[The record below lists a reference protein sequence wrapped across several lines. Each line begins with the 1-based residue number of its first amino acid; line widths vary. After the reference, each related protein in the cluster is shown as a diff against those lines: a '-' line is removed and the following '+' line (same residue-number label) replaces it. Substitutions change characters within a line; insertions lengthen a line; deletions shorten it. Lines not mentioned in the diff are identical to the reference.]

1 MVGSLIVAAA
11 VGTTA
16 AGVAASFALT
26 AAAFAVNFAVSLIV
40 SRVFGQDQQGPQD
53 SGTRQQVPPSSVN
66 AIPIVYGDAY
76 LGGTFVDAV
85 LSTDQ
90 KTMYYVVAVSCVSPN
105 GQFTFDS
112 TKFYYG
118 DRLVT
123 FDGTDQTKVV
133 SLTDEAGN
141 VDTKISGNLYINLYV
156 SDAAGNITSPN
167 GAAAPTT
174 VMGGSDIDAA
184 LRWVST
190 GPAPRKM
197 NGLAFAIV
205 KLNYNQDAG
214 TTNLSPITFYAKHY
228 LNSTGA
234 AKPGDVW
241 YDYITNKQY
250 GGAVGWLPDGTFS
263 PNFVNAASATALN
276 AYSDQTITY
285 TPSGGGSATQARYR
299 MNGVLDA
306 GQPVLDNLDK
316 IMTCADSWMAYNAA
330 LGQWSIVINKS
341 ETAVYAFDDDNI
353 IGEVR
358 VSATDIT
365 QSINQVEAKFPDKG
379 ARDQPNFVNIATP
392 TGLLYPNEP
401 ANKYSVTYDLCND
414 SVQAQ
419 YLANRILEQAR
430 EDLIVSF
437 STTYYGIQVDA
448 GDVVSVT
455 NADYGWNNKLF
466 RVVKVNEASLPDGS
480 LGAKLEMNEYSA
492 AVYDDFDITQ
502 YVPVPNSDIPSAIF
516 FSALST
522 PTVLSSSPSTTPAT
536 FVVRT
541 VVPVTGR
548 VTFGTLYYTTS
559 VSPAAYD
566 WKVLQTASTP
576 LGTSATNGA
585 NYDFANLQLSA
596 GTYYFTYVVG
606 NELGSS
612 ARSPTSTAFN
622 WSPVNSESGNVSAL
636 QTQVTLLSI
645 DVADKVSKTTSNILT
660 GTIVPQDLGGIKV
673 GSITWDTSGV
683 VTSGSGIAITENGIV
698 GAKAGVPNFT
708 IDTAGNALFKG
719 DINTAGD
726 AYFAG
731 DNTAGTTIPV
741 GSTSYF
747 VDYSAWADG
756 STNAASG
763 AYIRSGVL
771 GTSTAS
777 LSVVNVG
784 VFGYAPDTGKG
795 YGVIGVGGFGGGY
808 FQSTGPN
815 FSALTAQAFNSTA
828 NALYLIS
835 GKFQYGIVTIE
846 PPPNNTTS
854 YLRGDGQWVAVS
866 GSGTVTSVSGTGSVS
881 GITLSGTVTS
891 AGNLTLGGSLSLSTG
906 DLTAT
911 APGSSFYLS
920 GGGWSST
927 SVIPTSFATNSGTA
941 SVSSNQISILGST
954 STGIAGAYV
963 GSSGSGS
970 TVTLDVRT
978 TSPSDIRL
986 KEEVADSDLGLS
998 FINQLRPVS
1007 YKLKADPRHQKG
1019 YGFIADEV
1027 EDLIGAE
1034 SSLVYEEPDWKVG
1047 DEIGFKTIHYPSYIA
1062 VLTKAIQELSA
1073 KVDEQQKLIES
1084 LQNKG

>member
-1 MVGSLIVAAA
+1 MVGTMIVAAA
-11 VGTTA
+11 AGVGA

-40 SRVFGQDQQGPQD
+40 SRVFGQSGQGPQD
-53 SGTRQQVPPSSVN
+53 SGTRQQVPPSNIN
-66 AIPIVYGDAY
+66 AIPIVYGDSY

-90 KTMYYVVAVSCVSPN
+90 KTMYYVMAVSCISPN
-105 GQFTFDS
+105 GQFSFDTS
-112 TKFYYG
+112 KFYYG
-118 DRLVT
+118 DRLIT
-123 FDGTDQTKVV
+123 FDGTDQTKVI
-133 SLTDEAGN
+133 SLSDEAIPAN
-141 VDTKISGNLYINLYV
+141 VDPKINGNLYINLYV

-174 VMGGSDIDAA
+174 VMGGSDIEAS

-197 NGLAFAIV
+197 NGLAFAII

-214 TTNLSPITFYAKHY
+214 TTSLSPITFYAKHY

-306 GQPVLDNLDK
+306 GQTVLSNLDK
-316 IMTCADSWMAYNAA
+316 IMSCCDSWMAYNAA
-330 LGQWSIVINKS
+330 LGQWSIVINKA
-341 ETAVYAFDDDNI
+341 ETTSFAFNDNNI
-353 IGEVR
+353 IGEIR

-365 QSINQVEAKFPDKG
+365 QSVNQVEAKFPDKG

-392 TGLLYPNEP
+392 TILRYPNEP
-401 ANKYSVTYDLCND
+401 DNKYSVTYDLCND

-455 NADYGWNNKLF
+455 NSDYGWTNKLF

-492 AVYDDFDITQ
+492 AVYDDASITQ
-502 YVPVPNSDIPSAIF
+502 YTPVPNSDIPSAIF

-576 LGTSATNGA
+576 LGTSAINGA

-612 ARSPTSTAFN
+612 ARSPTSSAFV
-622 WSPVNSESGNVSAL
+622 WSPVNSESGNVTAL
-636 QTQVTLLSI
+636 QAQVTLLSI

-673 GSITWDTSGV
+673 GSITWNTSGV

-708 IDTAGNALFKG
+708 IDTAGNALFRG
-719 DINTAGD
+719 DINTSGD

-731 DNTAGTTIPV
+731 DNTAGTTIPI
-741 GSTSYF
+741 GSSSYF
-747 VDYSAWADG
+747 VDYSAWCDG
-756 STNAASG
+756 ATNAASG
-763 AYIRSGVL
+763 AYVRSGLL

-777 LSVVNVG
+777 VSAVNIG

-795 YGVIGVGGFGGGY
+795 YGVIGVGGYGGGY

-815 FSALTAQAFNSTA
+815 FSALTTQAFNATS
-828 NALYLIS
+828 NALNIIV
-835 GKFQYGIVTIE
+835 GKFVYQTVTIE
-846 PPPNNTTS
+846 PPPNNTTT
-854 YLRGDGQWVAVS
+854 YLRGDGQWASTSPLMTSATANS
-866 GSGTVTSVSGTGSVS
+866 GS
-881 GITLSGTVTS
+881 
-891 AGNLTLGGSLSLSTG
+891 
-906 DLTAT
+906 AT
-911 APGSSFYLS
+911 AS
-920 GGGWSST
+920 
-927 SVIPTSFATNSGTA
+927 
-941 SVSSNQISILGST
+941 SSNINFLGST

-963 GSSGSGS
+963 GTSASGS
-970 TVTLDVRT
+970 TVTFTVQT

-986 KEEVADSDLGLS
+986 KEEVADADLGLS
-998 FINQLRPVS
+998 FVNQLRPVS

-1027 EDLIGAE
+1027 EDLIGLD
-1034 SSLVYEEPDWKVG
+1034 SSLVYEEPNWQVG

-1062 VLTKAIQELSA
+1062 VLTKAVQELSA

>member
-1 MVGSLIVAAA
+1 MVGSLVTYGASLL
-11 VGTTA
+11 TA
-16 AGVAASFALT
+16 AGVSAAT
-26 AAAFAVNFAVSLIV
+26 ATFVATFAVNFAISTIIT
-40 SRVFGQDQQGPQD
+40 RVFGQDQQGPQD
-53 SGTRQQVPPSSVN
+53 SGTRQQVPPSNVN

-105 GQFTFDS
+105 GQFTFD
-112 TKFYYG
+112 TDNFYYG
-118 DRLVT
+118 DRLVV
-123 FDGTDQTKVV
+123 FDSTDTTKVIK
-133 SLTDEAGN
+133 LIDEAEN
-141 VDTKISGNLYINLYV
+141 EDTKISGNLYINLYR
-156 SDAAGNITSPN
+156 STAAGTITPLN
-167 GAAAPTT
+167 GASAPNV
-174 VMGGSDIDAA
+174 VMGGADIDVA
-184 LRWVST
+184 LRWPSS
-190 GPAPRKM
+190 GRQM

-241 YDYITNKQY
+241 YDYITNVAY
-250 GGAVGWLPDGTFS
+250 GGAVDTA
-263 PNFVNAASATALN
+263 FVNASSATALN
-276 AYSDQTITY
+276 AYSDQLITY

-306 GQPVLDNLDK
+306 GQPVLNNLDK

-392 TGLLYPNEP
+392 DVLRYPNEP
-401 ANKYSVTYDLCND
+401 DNKYSVTYDLCND

-448 GDVVSVT
+448 GAVVSVT

-522 PTVLSSSPSTTPAT
+522 PVVLSSSPATTPAT

-559 VSPAAYD
+559 TSPAAYD

-576 LGTSATNGA
+576 LGTSAINGA

-622 WSPVNSESGNVSAL
+622 WSPVNSESGNVAAL
-636 QTQVTLLSI
+636 QAEVDSLFI

-673 GSITWDTSGV
+673 GSIAWNTSGI

-698 GAKAGVPNFT
+698 GAKAGVPNFS
-708 IDTAGNALFKG
+708 IDTSGNALFKG
-719 DINTAGD
+719 DINTDGD
-726 AYFAG
+726 AYFNGFNLATFTINVGGTSYNIDYSSNSVALNSALGNVRAG
-731 DNTAGTTIPV
+731 AVGYAYSLASQFNVGVLGIGRNGIPSPGIGVVGDGDTFGGYFSGGQAAIVARATGGTNVAVQIESTGQFLWNGYTIPAPT
-741 GSTSYF
+741 GSTSLF
-747 VDYSAWADG
+747 LRNDGTWA
-756 STNAASG
+756 TAG
-763 AYIRSGVL
+763 AGSGVSSFN
-771 GTSTAS
+771 TR
-777 LSVVNVG
+777 
-784 VFGYAPDTGKG
+784 TG
-795 YGVIGVGGFGGGY
+795 
-808 FQSTGPN
+808 
-815 FSALTAQAFNSTA
+815 A
-828 NALYLIS
+828 
-835 GKFQYGIVTIE
+835 VT
-846 PPPNNTTS
+846 
-854 YLRGDGQWVAVS
+854 L
-866 GSGTVTSVSGTGSVS
+866 
-881 GITLSGTVTS
+881 L
-891 AGNLTLGGSLSLSTG
+891 TG
-906 DLTAT
+906 DMTGT
-911 APGSSFYLS
+911 APGANFYLS

-927 SVIPTSFATNSGTA
+927 GVILTSIPTNSGTA

-978 TSPSDIRL
+978 TSPSDVRL
-986 KEEVADSDLGLS
+986 KEEVADADLGLS
-998 FINQLRPVS
+998 FVNQLRPVS

-1047 DEIGFKTIHYPSYIA
+1047 DEVGFKTIHYPSYIA

>member
-1 MVGSLIVAAA
+1 MVGTILVAAA
-11 VGTTA
+11 AGTTA

-26 AAAFAVNFAVSLIV
+26 AAAFAVNFAVSIIV
-40 SRVFGQDQQGPQD
+40 SRVFGQSGQGPQD
-53 SGTRQQVPPSSVN
+53 SGTRQQVPPSSAN

-105 GQFTFDS
+105 GQFTFDN

-118 DRLVT
+118 DRLIT

-141 VDTKISGNLYINLYV
+141 VDTKINGNLYINLYR
-156 SDAAGNITSPN
+156 STAAGSITPLNSSSAPN
-167 GAAAPTT
+167 V
-174 VMGGSDIDAA
+174 VMGGADIDVA
-184 LRWVST
+184 LRWPSS
-190 GPAPRKM
+190 GRQM

-228 LNSTGA
+228 LNSTSA

-241 YDYITNKQY
+241 YDYITNTAY
-250 GGAVGWLPDGTFS
+250 GGAVDTD
-263 PNFVNAASATALN
+263 FVNANSATALN
-276 AYSDQTITY
+276 AYSDQLITY

-306 GQPVLDNLDK
+306 GQTVLSNLDK

-341 ETAVYAFDDDNI
+341 ETTAFAFDDDNI
-353 IGEVR
+353 IGEIR

-401 ANKYSVTYDLCND
+401 TNKYSVTYDLCND

-455 NADYGWNNKLF
+455 NSDYGWNNKLF

-492 AVYDDFDITQ
+492 AVYDDYSITQ
-502 YVPVPNSDIPSAIF
+502 YTPVPNSDIPSAIF
-516 FSALST
+516 FSALAT
-522 PTVLSSSPSTTPAT
+522 PTVLSSSPATTPAT

-559 VSPAAYD
+559 TSPAAYD

-576 LGTSATNGA
+576 LGTSAINGA

-606 NELGSS
+606 NELGTS
-612 ARSPTSTAFN
+612 ARSPTSSAFA
-622 WSPVNSESGNVSAL
+622 WSPVNSESGNVAAL
-636 QTQVTLLSI
+636 QSEIDGLYI
-645 DVADKVSKTTSNILT
+645 DVADKVSKTSANILT
-660 GTIVPQDLGGIKV
+660 GTIVPQDSGGIKV
-673 GSITWDTSGV
+673 GSITWSPTTGQL
-683 VTSGSGIAITENGIV
+683 TGGSGIAITEAGIV
-698 GAKAGVPNFT
+698 GAQSGVAKFSV
-708 IDTAGNALFKG
+708 DTSGNAFFAG
-719 DINTAGD
+719 DINTQGD
-726 AYFAG
+726 AYFNG
-731 DNTAGTTIPV
+731 DNPASVPIEINGI
-741 GSTSYF
+741 SYN
-747 VDYSAWADG
+747 VDYS
-756 STNAASG
+756 SASVG
-763 AYIRSGVL
+763 TTSAPGKVRAGVY
-771 GTSTAS
+771 GFSNS
-777 LSVVNVG
+777 LSGTPATSSIFNVG
-784 VFGYAPDTGKG
+784 VVGIGHN
-795 YGVIGVGGFGGGY
+795 GVNCPGIGVVGQGDTFGGFFSGSNTGLVCRGLN
-808 FQSTGPN
+808 STGN
-815 FSALTAQAFNSTA
+815 LAFEIQEQGIFKWN
-828 NALYLIS
+828 NYLIVAPT
-835 GKFQYGIVTIE
+835 GD
-846 PPPNNTTS
+846 TTRF
-854 YLRGDGQWVAVS
+854 LRNDGVWATVS

-881 GITLSGTVTS
+881 GLTLSGTVTS
-891 AGNLTLGGSLSLSTG
+891 SGSLTLGGSLSLTTSN
-906 DLTAT
+906 LTAT
-911 APGSSFYLS
+911 APGANFYLS
-920 GGGWSST
+920 GSGWSST
-927 SVIPTSFATNSGTA
+927 GVILTSIPTNSGTA

-954 STGIAGAYV
+954 STGIAGAFV
-963 GSSGSGS
+963 GTTGSGS

-998 FINQLRPVS
+998 FVNQLRPVS
-1007 YKLKADPRHQKG
+1007 YKLKADPKHQKG

-1047 DEIGFKTIHYPSYIA
+1047 DEVGFKTIHYPSYIA

>member
-1 MVGSLIVAAA
+1 MVGSLVVAAI
-11 VGTTA
+11 TNTA
-16 AGVAASFALT
+16 VAAFTIGMT

-40 SRVFGQDQQGPQD
+40 SRVFGQSGQGPQD
-53 SGTRQQVPPSSVN
+53 SGTRQQVPPSSIN

-90 KTMYYVVAVSCVSPN
+90 KTMYYVIAVSCVSPN
-105 GQFTFDS
+105 GQFTFD
-112 TKFYYG
+112 TDNFYYG
-118 DRLVT
+118 DRLVV
-123 FDGTDQTKVV
+123 FDSTDTTKVIK
-133 SLTDEAGN
+133 LIDEAEN
-141 VDTKISGNLYINLYV
+141 EDTKISGNLYINLYV

-214 TTNLSPITFYAKHY
+214 TTNLSPITFYAQHY

-241 YDYITNKQY
+241 YDYITNVAY
-250 GGAVGWLPDGTFS
+250 GGAVDTA
-263 PNFVNAASATALN
+263 FVNASSATALN
-276 AYSDQTITY
+276 AYADQLITY

-306 GQPVLDNLDK
+306 GQPVLNNLDK

-392 TGLLYPNEP
+392 DVLRYPNEP
-401 ANKYSVTYDLCND
+401 DNKYSVTYDLCND

-448 GDVVSVT
+448 GAVVSVT

-522 PTVLSSSPSTTPAT
+522 PVVLSSSPATTPAT

-559 VSPAAYD
+559 TSPAAYD

-576 LGTSATNGA
+576 LGTSAINGA

-622 WSPVNSESGNVSAL
+622 WSPVNSESGNVAAL
-636 QTQVTLLSI
+636 QAEVDSLFI

-673 GSITWDTSGV
+673 GSITWNTSGV

-698 GAKAGVPNFT
+698 GAKAGVPNFS
-708 IDTAGNALFKG
+708 IDTSGNALFKG
-719 DINTAGD
+719 DINTDGD
-726 AYFAG
+726 AYFNGFNLATFTINVGGTSYNIDYSSNSVALNSALGNVRAG
-731 DNTAGTTIPV
+731 AVGYAYSLASQFNVGVLGIGRNGIPSPGIGVVGDGDTFGGYFSGGQAAIVARATGGTNVAVQIESTGQFLWNGYTIPAPT
-741 GSTSYF
+741 GSTSLF
-747 VDYSAWADG
+747 LRNDGTWA
-756 STNAASG
+756 TAG
-763 AYIRSGVL
+763 AGSGVSSFN
-771 GTSTAS
+771 TR
-777 LSVVNVG
+777 
-784 VFGYAPDTGKG
+784 TG
-795 YGVIGVGGFGGGY
+795 
-808 FQSTGPN
+808 
-815 FSALTAQAFNSTA
+815 A
-828 NALYLIS
+828 
-835 GKFQYGIVTIE
+835 VT
-846 PPPNNTTS
+846 
-854 YLRGDGQWVAVS
+854 L
-866 GSGTVTSVSGTGSVS
+866 
-881 GITLSGTVTS
+881 L
-891 AGNLTLGGSLSLSTG
+891 TG
-906 DLTAT
+906 DMTDT
-911 APGSSFYLS
+911 APGANFYLS

-927 SVIPTSFATNSGTA
+927 GVILTSIPTNSGTA

-978 TSPSDIRL
+978 TSPSDVRL
-986 KEEVADSDLGLS
+986 KEEVADADLGLS
-998 FINQLRPVS
+998 FVNQLRPVS

-1047 DEIGFKTIHYPSYIA
+1047 DEVGFKTIHYPSYIA

>member
-1 MVGSLIVAAA
+1 VA
-11 VGTTA
+11 
-16 AGVAASFALT
+16 
-26 AAAFAVNFAVSLIV
+26 
-40 SRVFGQDQQGPQD
+40 
-53 SGTRQQVPPSSVN
+53 
-66 AIPIVYGDAY
+66 
-76 LGGTFVDAV
+76 
-85 LSTDQ
+85 
-90 KTMYYVVAVSCVSPN
+90 
-105 GQFTFDS
+105 
-112 TKFYYG
+112 
-118 DRLVT
+118 
-123 FDGTDQTKVV
+123 
-133 SLTDEAGN
+133 
-141 VDTKISGNLYINLYV
+141 
-156 SDAAGNITSPN
+156 
-167 GAAAPTT
+167 
-174 VMGGSDIDAA
+174 
-184 LRWVST
+184 
-190 GPAPRKM
+190 
-197 NGLAFAIV
+197 
-205 KLNYNQDAG
+205 
-214 TTNLSPITFYAKHY
+214 
-228 LNSTGA
+228 
-234 AKPGDVW
+234 
-241 YDYITNKQY
+241 Y
-250 GGAVGWLPDGTFS
+250 GGAVDTA
-263 PNFVNAASATALN
+263 FVNSSSATALN
-276 AYSDQTITY
+276 VYSDQTITY

-306 GQPVLDNLDK
+306 GQPVLNNLDK

-330 LGQWSIVINKS
+330 LGQWSIVINKA

-392 TGLLYPNEP
+392 SGLLYPNEP
-401 ANKYSVTYDLCND
+401 DNKYSVTYDLCND

-455 NADYGWNNKLF
+455 NSDYGWSNKLF

-480 LGAKLEMNEYSA
+480 LGARLEMNEYSA
-492 AVYDDFDITQ
+492 AVYDDASITQ
-502 YVPVPNSDIPSAIF
+502 YTPVPNSDIPSAIF

-559 VSPAAYD
+559 TSPAAYD

-612 ARSPTSTAFN
+612 ARSPTSAAFN

-636 QTQVTLLSI
+636 QSEVYFLGI
-645 DVADKVSKTTSNILT
+645 DVADKVSKTSANILT

-673 GSITWDTSGV
+673 GTIAWNTSGV

-698 GAKAGVPNFT
+698 GAQGGVPNFT

-731 DNTAGTTIPV
+731 ANLTTEKVSVNGTL
-741 GSTSYF
+741 YD
-747 VDYSAWADG
+747 VDYSVFGYAA
-756 STNAASG
+756 TNAASSSI
-763 AYIRSGVL
+763 IRNGVY
-771 GTSTAS
+771 GYASATTSQFDI
-777 LSVVNVG
+777 G
-784 VFGYAPDTGKG
+784 VIGYAPSNTKG
-795 YGVIGVGGFGGGY
+795 FGVYGQGGERGGFFYNSASGGVAVEAKG
-808 FQSTGPN
+808 
-815 FSALTAQAFNSTA
+815 FSASDIGLFISEGKLSWGSYSWTKPDG
-828 NALYLIS
+828 S
-835 GKFQYGIVTIE
+835 GKV
-846 PPPNNTTS
+846 
-854 YLRGDGQWVAVS
+854 LRDDGTWVAV
-866 GSGTVTSVSGTGSVS
+866 GGTGTVTSVSGTGTVS
-881 GITLSGTVTS
+881 GITLSGTVTTS
-891 AGNLTLGGSLSLSTG
+891 GSLTLGGSLSLSTG

-911 APGSSFYLS
+911 APGSAFYLS
-920 GGGWSST
+920 GSGWSST
-927 SVIPTSFATNSGTA
+927 GVIPTSFATNSGTA
-941 SVSSNQISILGST
+941 SVSSNQLSILGST

-963 GSSGSGS
+963 GTSGSGS

-978 TSPSDIRL
+978 TSPSDVRL
-986 KEEVADSDLGLS
+986 KEEVADADLGLS
-998 FINQLRPVS
+998 FVNQLRPVS

-1047 DEIGFKTIHYPSYIA
+1047 DEVGFKTIHYPSYIA

>member
-1 MVGSLIVAAA
+1 MVATMIAAA
-11 VGTTA
+11 YFTAGTFAYA
-16 AGVAASFALT
+16 ATV
-26 AAAFAVNFAVSLIV
+26 FAVNFALSQIV
-40 SRVFGQDQQGPQD
+40 TRVFGQDQQGPQD

-66 AIPIVYGDAY
+66 AIPVVYGDAY

-85 LSTDQ
+85 LTTDQ
-90 KTMYYVVAVSCVSPN
+90 KTMYYVLAVSCISPN
-105 GQFTFDS
+105 GQFSFDT
-112 TKFYYG
+112 TKMYYG
-118 DRLVT
+118 DRLVV
-123 FDGTDQTKVV
+123 FDSTDTTKVIK
-133 SLTDEAGN
+133 LIDEAEN
-141 VDTKISGNLYINLYV
+141 EDTKISGNLYINLYV
-156 SDAAGNITSPN
+156 SDAVGNITSPN

-174 VMGGSDIDAA
+174 VMGGSDIDAV

-263 PNFVNAASATALN
+263 PDFVNVNAVTDLN

-285 TPSGGGSATQARYR
+285 EPSGGGSATQARYR

-306 GQPVLDNLDK
+306 GQTVLSNLDK
-316 IMTCADSWMAYNAA
+316 IMTCCDSWMAYNAA

-341 ETAVYAFDDDNI
+341 ETTAYAFDDDNI

-392 TGLLYPNEP
+392 SILRYPNEP
-401 ANKYSVTYDLCND
+401 DNKYSVSYDLCND

-448 GDVVSVT
+448 GAVVSVT
-455 NADYGWNNKLF
+455 NADYGWTNKLF

-480 LGAKLEMNEYSA
+480 LGAKLELSEYSA

-502 YVPVPNSDIPSAIF
+502 YTPVPNSEIPSAIY

-522 PTVLSSSPSTTPAT
+522 PTVLSSSPATTPAT

-559 VSPAAYD
+559 TSPAAYD

-585 NYDFANLQLSA
+585 NYDFVNLQLSA

-612 ARSPTSTAFN
+612 ARSPTSTAFA
-622 WSPVNSESGNVSAL
+622 WSPVNSESGNVAAL
-636 QTQVTLLSI
+636 QAEIIDLGI

-660 GTIVPQDLGGIKV
+660 GTIVPQDSGGIKA
-673 GSITWDTSGV
+673 GSITWNTSGV
-683 VTSGSGIAITENGIV
+683 VTGGSGVAITENGIV

-708 IDTAGNALFKG
+708 IDTAGNATFKG

-726 AYFAG
+726 AFFAG
-731 DNTAGTTIPV
+731 NNPTTVQVNVGGTT
-741 GSTSYF
+741 YF
-747 VDYSAWADG
+747 VDYSSAAYAQTSVAGVARTGQFGYATSSG
-756 STNAASG
+756 SG
-763 AYIRSGVL
+763 
-771 GTSTAS
+771 
-777 LSVVNVG
+777 VNVG
-784 VFGYAPDTGKG
+784 VLGFASVLSNS
-795 YGVIGVGGFGGGY
+795 YGVVGLSQGSNGVGGFFSSSTAGGKGIEVTNTGGGV
-808 FQSTGPN
+808 SLAVNGRMTISVTTLVSN
-815 FSALTAQAFNSTA
+815 L
-828 NALYLIS
+828 NAEYWN
-835 GKFQYGIVTIE
+835 GF
-846 PPPNNTTS
+846 TS
-854 YLRGDGQWVAVS
+854 SDYAR
-866 GSGTVTSVSGTGSVS
+866 
-881 GITLSGTVTS
+881 IF
-891 AGNLTLGGSLSLSTG
+891 
-906 DLTAT
+906 
-911 APGSSFYLS
+911 P
-920 GGGWSST
+920 
-927 SVIPTSFATNSGTA
+927 TNSGTA
-941 SVSSNQISILGST
+941 NAAGSGLNLFGST

-963 GSSGSGS
+963 GTSGSGNVVTF
-970 TVTLDVRT
+970 TVQT
-978 TSPSDIRL
+978 TSPSDVRL
-986 KEEVADSDLGLS
+986 KEEIADSDLGLS
-998 FINQLRPVS
+998 FVNQLRPVS
-1007 YKLKADPRHQKG
+1007 YKLKADPKHQKG

-1027 EDLIGAE
+1027 EDLIGLE
-1034 SSLVYEEPDWKVG
+1034 SSLVYHEPDWKVG
-1047 DEIGFKTIHYPSYIA
+1047 DEVGFKTIHYPSYIA

>member
-1 MVGSLIVAAA
+1 MVGSMIATAIGGAL
-11 VGTTA
+11 TTVT
-16 AGVAASFALT
+16 AGGLTVLTGLGT
-26 AAAFAVNFAVSLIV
+26 AAAFAINFAVSSIV
-40 SRVFGQDQQGPQD
+40 TRVFGQSGQGPQD
-53 SGTRQQVPPSSVN
+53 NGTREQVPPASVN

-90 KTMYYVVAVSCVSPN
+90 KTMYYVIAVSCVSPN

-141 VDTKISGNLYINLYV
+141 VDTKINGNLFINLYR
-156 SDAAGNITSPN
+156 STAAGSITPLNSSSAPN
-167 GAAAPTT
+167 
-174 VMGGSDIDAA
+174 VIMGGADIDVA
-184 LRWVST
+184 LRWPSS
-190 GPAPRKM
+190 GRQM
-197 NGLAFAIV
+197 NGLAFAII

-214 TTNLSPITFYAKHY
+214 TTNLSPITFYAQHY

-241 YDYITNKQY
+241 YDYITNVAY
-250 GGAVGWLPDGTFS
+250 GGAVDTA
-263 PNFVNAASATALN
+263 FVNASSATALN
-276 AYSDQTITY
+276 AYADQLITY

-306 GQPVLDNLDK
+306 GQPVLNNLDK

-392 TGLLYPNEP
+392 DVLRYPNEP
-401 ANKYSVTYDLCND
+401 DNKYSVTYDLCND

-448 GDVVSVT
+448 GAVVSVT

-522 PTVLSSSPSTTPAT
+522 PVVLSSSPATTPAT

-559 VSPAAYD
+559 TSPAAYD

-576 LGTSATNGA
+576 LGTSAINGA

-622 WSPVNSESGNVSAL
+622 WSPVNSESGNVAAL
-636 QTQVTLLSI
+636 QAEVDSLFI

-673 GSITWDTSGV
+673 GSIAWNTSGV

-698 GAKAGVPNFT
+698 GAKAGVPNFS
-708 IDTAGNALFKG
+708 IDTSGNALFKG
-719 DINTAGD
+719 DINTDGD
-726 AYFAG
+726 AYFNGFNLATFTINVGGIDYDIDYSSNSVALNSASGNVRAG
-731 DNTAGTTIPV
+731 AVGYAYSLASQFNVGVLGIGRNGIPSPGIGVVGDGDTFGGYFSGGQAAIVARATGGTNVAVQIESTGQFLWNGYTIPAPT
-741 GSTSYF
+741 GSTSLF
-747 VDYSAWADG
+747 LRNDGTWA
-756 STNAASG
+756 TAG
-763 AYIRSGVL
+763 AGSGVSSFN
-771 GTSTAS
+771 TR
-777 LSVVNVG
+777 
-784 VFGYAPDTGKG
+784 TG
-795 YGVIGVGGFGGGY
+795 
-808 FQSTGPN
+808 
-815 FSALTAQAFNSTA
+815 A
-828 NALYLIS
+828 
-835 GKFQYGIVTIE
+835 VT
-846 PPPNNTTS
+846 
-854 YLRGDGQWVAVS
+854 L
-866 GSGTVTSVSGTGSVS
+866 
-881 GITLSGTVTS
+881 L
-891 AGNLTLGGSLSLSTG
+891 TG
-906 DLTAT
+906 DITDT
-911 APGSSFYLS
+911 APGANFYLS

-927 SVIPTSFATNSGTA
+927 GVILTSIPTNSGTA

-978 TSPSDIRL
+978 TSPSDVRL
-986 KEEVADSDLGLS
+986 KEEVADADLGLS
-998 FINQLRPVS
+998 FVNQLRPVS

-1047 DEIGFKTIHYPSYIA
+1047 DEVGFKTIHYPSYIA

>member
-1 MVGSLIVAAA
+1 MVGTMIVAALA
-11 VGTTA
+11 TTTA

-26 AAAFAVNFAVSLIV
+26 AAAMAVNFAVSIIV

-66 AIPIVYGDAY
+66 AIPIVYGNAY

-85 LSTDQ
+85 LTTDQ

-105 GQFTFDS
+105 GQFSFDT

-118 DRLVT
+118 DRLIT
-123 FDGTDQTKVV
+123 FDGTDATKVV

-141 VDTKISGNLYINLYV
+141 VDTKISGNLYINLYK
-156 SDAAGNITSPN
+156 STAGGSITPIN
-167 GAAAPTT
+167 GSAAPSS
-174 VMGGSDIDAA
+174 VMGGSDIDVD
-184 LRWVST
+184 LRWPSS
-190 GPAPRKM
+190 GRQM
-197 NGLAFAIV
+197 NGLAFAII

-214 TTNLSPITFYAKHY
+214 TTSLSPITFAAQHY
-228 LNSTGA
+228 LNSTGV

-241 YDYITNKQY
+241 YDYITNVAY
-250 GGAVGWLPDGTFS
+250 GGAVDAA
-263 PNFVNAASATALN
+263 FVNASSATALN
-276 AYSDQTITY
+276 AYADQTITY
-285 TPSGGGSATQARYR
+285 TPSGGGTATQARYR

-306 GQPVLDNLDK
+306 GQTVLNNLDK
-316 IMTCADSWMAYNAA
+316 IMTCCDSWMAYNAA
-330 LGQWSIVINKS
+330 LGQWSIVINKA
-341 ETAVYAFDDDNI
+341 ETAAYAFNDNNI
-353 IGEVR
+353 IGEIR

-379 ARDQPNFVNIATP
+379 SRDQPNFVNIATP
-392 TGLLYPNEP
+392 SGLLYPNEP
-401 ANKYSVTYDLCND
+401 DNKYSVTFDLCND

-419 YLANRILEQAR
+419 YLSNRILEQAR

-455 NADYGWNNKLF
+455 NSDYGWTNKLF
-466 RVVKVNEASLPDGS
+466 RVVKVNEASLPDGG
-480 LGAKLEMNEYSA
+480 LGAKLEMTEYSA
-492 AVYDDFDITQ
+492 AVYDDASITQ
-502 YVPVPNSDIPSAIF
+502 YTPVPNSDIPSAIF

-559 VSPAAYD
+559 TTPAAYD

-576 LGTSATNGA
+576 LGTSAINGA
-585 NYDFANLQLSA
+585 NYDFVNLQLSA

-612 ARSPTSTAFN
+612 ARSPTSSAFV
-622 WSPVNSESGNVSAL
+622 WSPVNSESGNVAAL
-636 QTQVTLLSI
+636 QIEVDALTI
-645 DVADKVSKTTSNILT
+645 DVADKVSKTTANILT

-673 GSITWDTSGV
+673 GSIAWNTSGI

-719 DINTAGD
+719 DINTLGD

-731 DNTAGTTIPV
+731 DNLTT
-741 GSTSYF
+741 STFPIGAANLF
-747 VDYSAWADG
+747 VDYSCFGNGAT
-756 STNAASG
+756 SAASSSI
-763 AYIRSGVL
+763 IRAGVL
-771 GTSTAS
+771 GQSSAS
-777 LSVVNVG
+777 VSSVNIG
-784 VFGYAPDTGKG
+784 VFGYAADTGKG
-795 YGVIGVGGFGGGY
+795 YGVIGVGGYGGGW

-815 FSALTAQAFNSTA
+815 FSALTATAFNATS
-828 NALYLIS
+828 NALNIIV
-835 GKFQYGIVTIE
+835 GKFLYGTVTIE
-846 PPPNNTTS
+846 PPPSNTTT
-854 YLRGDGQWVAVS
+854 YLRGDGQWASTSPLMTSATANS
-866 GSGTVTSVSGTGSVS
+866 GS
-881 GITLSGTVTS
+881 
-891 AGNLTLGGSLSLSTG
+891 
-906 DLTAT
+906 AT
-911 APGSSFYLS
+911 AS
-920 GGGWSST
+920 
-927 SVIPTSFATNSGTA
+927 
-941 SVSSNQISILGST
+941 SSNINFLGST

-963 GSSGSGS
+963 GTSASGS
-970 TVTLDVRT
+970 TVTFTVQT

-986 KEEVADSDLGLS
+986 KEEIADADVGLE
-998 FINQLRPVS
+998 FVKQLRPVS
-1007 YKLKADPRHQKG
+1007 YKLKADPKHQKG

-1027 EDLIGAE
+1027 EDLIGLD
-1034 SSLVYEEPDWKVG
+1034 SSLVYEEPNWQVG

>member
-1 MVGSLIVAAA
+1 MVGSMIVMSYYGLASA
-11 VGTTA
+11 GLMTA
-16 AGVAASFALT
+16 GMT
-26 AAAFAVNFAVSLIV
+26 AAAFAINFAVSQIV
-40 SRVFGQDQQGPQD
+40 TRVFGQSGQGPQD
-53 SGTRQQVPPSSVN
+53 SGTRQQVPPSSIN

-118 DRLVT
+118 DRLVV

-141 VDTKISGNLYINLYV
+141 VDTKINGNLFISLYV
-156 SDAAGNITSPN
+156 SDASGNITSPN

-241 YDYITNKQY
+241 YDYITNAAY
-250 GGAVGWLPDGTFS
+250 GGAVDAS
-263 PNFVNAASATALN
+263 FVNASSATALN
-276 AYSDQTITY
+276 AYADQTITY

-448 GDVVSVT
+448 GAVVSVT

-480 LGAKLEMNEYSA
+480 LGAKLEMTEYSA

-777 LSVVNVG
+777 LSAVNIG

-828 NALYLIS
+828 NALYLIT
-835 GKFQYGIVTIE
+835 GKFQYGLTTIE
-846 PPPNNTTS
+846 PPP
-854 YLRGDGQWVAVS
+854 
-866 GSGTVTSVSGTGSVS
+866 GSV
-881 GITLSGTVTS
+881 
-891 AGNLTLGGSLSLSTG
+891 
-906 DLTAT
+906 AT
-911 APGSSFYLS
+911 YLS
-920 GGGWSST
+920 GNGSWQST
-927 SVIPTSFATNSGTA
+927 AVILTSIPTNSGTA
-941 SVSSNQISILGST
+941 TVSSNQIGILGST

-963 GSSGSGS
+963 GSAGSGN

-986 KEEVADSDLGLS
+986 KEEVADADLGLS
-998 FINQLRPVS
+998 FVNQLRPVS
-1007 YKLKADPRHQKG
+1007 YKLKADPKHQKG

-1027 EDLIGAE
+1027 EELIGAE

-1047 DEIGFKTIHYPSYIA
+1047 DEVGFKTIHYPSYIA
-1062 VLTKAIQELSA
+1062 VLTKAIQELSV
-1073 KVDEQQKLIES
+1073 KVDEQQKLIEA